1 VVKKPGGNKMGKVAG
16 LARALAILLALVAA
30 FVPLA
35 GLNTAL
41 VLVVLGLIAGLAY
54 GEDSV
59 VRLLLTVL
67 VLPAVGSALGNIPVI
82 GSQLSAF
89 AGGLGLAAASAA
101 ATVIA
106 IRLYHLVKDG
116 IMGLTAK

>member
-1 VVKKPGGNKMGKVAG
+1 MGKVAG

-30 FVPLA
+30 FVQLA

-41 VLVVLGLIAGLAY
+41 VLVVLGLVAGLAY

-67 VLPAVGSALGNIPVI
+67 VLPAVGSALGNIPAI
-82 GSQLSAF
+82 GPQLSAF
-89 AGGLGLAAASAA
+89 ASGLGLAAASAA
-101 ATVIA
+101 ATMIA
-106 IRLYHLVKDG
+106 IRLYHFVKDG